1 MRNGGVRN
9 PLFELTSVRTKEFLR
24 ETEAIFWVFGFPL
37 LLALALGFAFRS
49 KAPDRVPIAVVSGP
63 QAQARMHALAQSPAL
78 LPRLMSADE
87 GLAALRTGKISLLI
101 DGDAAPVFHFDQT
114 RPEARTAR

>member
-1 MRNGGVRN
+1 MRNGGVRH

-49 KAPDRVPIAVVSGP
+49 KAPDRIPIAVVNGP
-63 QAQARMHALAQSPAL
+63 QAAARMHALGESPAL
-78 LPRLMSADE
+78 LPRLVSAED
-87 GLAALRTGKISLLI
+87 GRAQLRTGKVSLLI
-101 DGDAAPVFHFDQT
+101 DGDAAPIFHFDAT
-114 RPEARTAR
+114 